1 MLPWAMYN
9 FSSAVSSWVNYVL
22 GIPWWC
28 SQWRM
33 HLQCR
38 RCGLIP
44 GLGQSLEKKMA
55 THLAWEILWT
65 EEPSGLLSI
74 RSQRIGHNLATK
86 PPTPSR
92 ILCKGENW
100 GKNEVWSLKSSPFV
114 LRNWVSMEERVLVL
128 TGRCSVF
135 FFFFFSKKGT
145 RILNSPHW
153 SRACILILGA
163 YYKPVCS

>member
-1 MLPWAMYN
+1 MFNVTPCHYFIFIFVVHVVLPWAMYN

-100 GKNEVWSLKSSPFV
+100 GKNEVWSLKFSPFV

-135 FFFFFSKKGT
+135 FFFFFFKK
-145 RILNSPHW
+145 
-153 SRACILILGA
+153 
-163 YYKPVCS
+163 KEQEF